1 MATTDPIDIP
11 EGAAEALG
19 ALAELLQPAIPQA
32 LQFGVGFKQVG
43 GELTDAIALVV
54 FVPVKLPPDEIPP
67 EQFVPA
73 EFAGFP
79 TDVVEFQPVLI
90 DDLICRA
97 LALPPDITPHDPLV
111 GGIQISHL
119 VTDGILQ
126 RVESGT
132 MGAIVRRRSDGERL
146 LLTCQHVAPTPGD
159 PVQQPAFGN
168 PGSAD
173 IGVIGV
179 GDLLRDCA
187 LIEPDGTRGVEASI
201 KDVGPVRGTAEV
213 RLFEP
218 VKKRGAVTGLSSGRV
233 VHALIDP
240 GTLRFESF
248 TVAVVPPGIF
258 CWCGDSGS
266 VVLDTSDR
274 VLGLLFSMFVTQTDD
289 QGVPTANI
297 GLAKAIGPVQ
307 DVLDAD
313 IAVIPQVTSVTPNNA
328 FDLLANFGEVT
339 IDGAGFD
346 PASEVTFD
354 NIPALVSTFVSPD
367 RMTATPQPSFP
378 GSVAVRVSNQF
389 GEVSEAS
396 AGSGFTF

>member
-1 MATTDPIDIP
+1 VPTDPIDIP
-11 EGAAEALG
+11 EDAVAALAS
-19 ALAELLQPAIPQA
+19 LAELLQPAIPQE

-54 FVPVKLPPDEIPP
+54 FVPVKLPLDDIPP
-67 EQFVPA
+67 AQLVPE

-90 DDLICRA
+90 DDPTCRA
-97 LALPPDITPHDPLV
+97 LAIPPDITAHDPLV

-132 MGAIVRRRSDGERL
+132 LGAIVRRRSDGERL

-168 PGSAD
+168 PGSTD
-173 IGVIGV
+173 IGLIGV
-179 GDLLRDCA
+179 GDVLRDCA
-187 LIEPDGTRGVEASI
+187 LIEPDGTRGIEASI
-201 KDVGPVRGTAEV
+201 KDVGPVRGTAEL

-233 VHALIDP
+233 VHAIIDP
-240 GTLRFESF
+240 ATLRFASF

-266 VVLDTSDR
+266 VVLNTTDR

-289 QGVPTANI
+289 QGVPIANI
-297 GLAKAIGPVQ
+297 GLAKAIRAVQ

-313 IAVIPQVTSVTPNNA
+313 IAVVPQVTSVTPNNA
-328 FDLLANFGEVT
+328 FDLVSTFGQVT

-346 PASEVTFD
+346 AASEVTFD
-354 NIPALVSTFVSPD
+354 DVPAIVSTFISPD
-367 RMTATPQPSFP
+367 QMVATPQPSFP
-378 GSVAVRVSNQF
+378 RFVDVHVSNQF
-389 GEVSEAS
+389 GEVSVGS

>member
-1 MATTDPIDIP
+1 MPTMDPIDIP
-11 EGAAEALG
+11 EDAAEALG
-19 ALAELLQPAIPQA
+19 ALAELLQPVIPQE
-32 LQFGVGFKQVG
+32 LRFGVGFKEVG

-90 DDLICRA
+90 DDPTCRA
-97 LALPPDITPHDPLV
+97 LALPPDTTPHDPLM

-119 VTDGILQ
+119 VSDGILQ

-132 MGAIVRRRSDGERL
+132 LGAIVRRRSDAARL
-146 LLTCQHVAPTPGD
+146 LLTCQHVAPTPSD

-168 PGSAD
+168 PGSTD
-173 IGVIGV
+173 IGSIGL
-179 GDLLRDCA
+179 GDAPRDCA
-187 LIEPDGTRGVEASI
+187 VIEPDGTRGVEATI
-201 KDVGPVRGTAEV
+201 KDVGHVRGTAEV

-218 VKKRGAVTGLSSGRV
+218 VKKRGAVTELTSGRV
-233 VHALIDP
+233 IHAFFDP
-240 GTLRFESF
+240 STSRFESF

-266 VVLDTSDR
+266 VVLDTGDR

-289 QGVPTANI
+289 QGVPIANV
-297 GLAKAIGPVQ
+297 GVAKAIKPVQ
-307 DVLDAD
+307 DALGVD
-313 IAVIPQVTSVTPNNA
+313 IAVIPQVTSVAPNNA
-328 FDLLANFGEVT
+328 FDLLATFGEVT

-346 PASEVTFD
+346 PSSGVTFD
-354 NIPALVSTFVSPD
+354 TVPALVSTFVGPD
-367 RMTATPQPSFP
+367 RMVATPQPSLP
-378 GSVAVRVSNQF
+378 RSVDVHVSNQF